1 MSIAVIKT
9 GGKQYKVQVGQEL
22 LVERLGKK
30 DETKQL
36 PDLLSGKI
44 VIIKILDETK
54 GKKVNTFKFH
64 RRKRYRRNL
73 GHRQGYSK
81 IKIEQIK

>member
-1 MSIAVIKT
+1 MLAVIKT
-9 GGKQYKVQVGQEL
+9 GGKQYKVEIGQEL
-22 LVERLGKK
+22 MVERLGKK

-36 PDLLSGKI
+36 PDLLSGKAVI
-44 VIIKILDETK
+44 VKILDEIK
-54 GKKVNTFKFH
+54 GEKATTFKFH

-73 GHRQGYSK
+73 GHRQVYSK